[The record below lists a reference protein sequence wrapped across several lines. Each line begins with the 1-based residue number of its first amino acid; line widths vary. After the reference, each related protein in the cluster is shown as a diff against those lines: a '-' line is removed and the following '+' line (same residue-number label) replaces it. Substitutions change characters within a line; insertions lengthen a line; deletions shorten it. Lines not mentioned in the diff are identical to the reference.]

1 MKILSAHNYRNK
13 HFFKKRETLKKKKK
27 KAAKM
32 RKQRLSKV
40 HSGTTII
47 KC

>member
-27 KAAKM
+27 K
-32 RKQRLSKV
+32 
-40 HSGTTII
+40 SGKNAETKII
-47 KC
+47 KSSFWNDNH